1 MCPVVYQP
9 GYVVLRHLR
18 QLFLK
23 DTFESGKDDRGVIA
37 AVVVH
42 HVESNVA
49 VAFFYNS
56 RLLWERYDWLVWR
69 RAILAICVVCLIF
82 AIRCWWD
89 LGFGGCGRF
98 DSLCFV
104 AVRVA
109 VQFRLGLPLRGCSET
124 VS

>member
-1 MCPVVYQP
+1 
-9 GYVVLRHLR
+9 
-18 QLFLK
+18 
-23 DTFESGKDDRGVIA
+23 VIA

-49 VAFFYNS
+49 VAFFYD
-56 RLLWERYDWLVWR
+56 RWLLWKGYDWLVWR
-69 RAILAICVVCLIF
+69 RAILAICVVCLIV

-89 LGFGGCGRF
+89 LGLGRCGRF
-98 DSLCFV
+98 DSFCFV

-109 VQFRLGLPLRGCSET
+109 VQFRLRLPLRGCSKI